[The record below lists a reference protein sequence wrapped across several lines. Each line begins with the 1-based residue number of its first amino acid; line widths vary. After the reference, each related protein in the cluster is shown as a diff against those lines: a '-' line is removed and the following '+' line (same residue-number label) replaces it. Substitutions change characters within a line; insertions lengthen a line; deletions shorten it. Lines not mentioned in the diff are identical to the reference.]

1 MAVVVALACVLYA
14 VFVSAIALF
23 NALGP
28 ERWWFAGV
36 NMFLPQLLWAGPGLV
51 LLPLTIWYA
60 RRWVWLPL
68 ATVLVVAGPLMD
80 FCWTW
85 QTGGVTGAAGGV
97 TNAGVPLRVM
107 TYNVQLWQSAYAPD
121 VVDEIREAHPDVLL
135 LQDARAAG
143 PTVLDEF
150 LKDWKVA
157 SFGQYIIA
165 SKFPILDPT
174 IGDISYEGETHTFL
188 RARINVDGQNVVV
201 STAHFATPRDALNA
215 FRSPEF
221 WEVGVPAIEKNLSDR
236 MVQARALAD
245 DLRHVEDPLIVG
257 GDLNVPASSL
267 ASRTLTGLGLVDVFA
282 AAGRG
287 YGYTFGHSL
296 RLRPLRLRR
305 SFLRLDRIL
314 VSRHFAAVASYVG
327 RATGSD
333 HRPVIAD
340 LVLARR

>member
-1 MAVVVALACVLYA
+1 MAVAVALACVLYA
-14 VFVSAIALF
+14 AFVSAIALL

-36 NMFLPQLLWAGPGLV
+36 NMFLPQLLWACPGV
-51 LLPLTIWYA
+51 FLLPLTIRYA
-60 RRWVWLPL
+60 RRWVWLPV
-68 ATVLVVAGPLMD
+68 ATLLVVAGPLMG
-80 FCWTW
+80 FCWAW
-85 QTGGVTGAAGGV
+85 HSGGVEGAAGGP
-97 TNAGVPLRVM
+97 TDGVPLRVM

-143 PTVLDEF
+143 QTVLDEF
-150 LKDWKVA
+150 LKGWKVA

-165 SKFPILDPT
+165 SKFPISDPT
-174 IGDISYEGETHTFL
+174 VGDISYEGETHTFL
-188 RARINVDGQNVVV
+188 RARINVDGQSVVV

-257 GDLNVPASSL
+257 GDLNAPPASL

-296 RLRPLRLRR
+296 RLRR

-314 VSRHFAAVASYVG
+314 VSRHFTAVASDVG